1 MITTAAAVIGLLL
14 TLVLPIYPEG
24 ITPLIALFLGLAGL
38 AGAFGLLSRA
48 SRRELMVV
56 APPWTIAIVSGLLIG
71 SLRNGESRQA
81 LEDTLPYMLFLIG
94 LLAGRGARAPRMV
107 LVVALWVCVIDSIVS
122 LYMMPSFGVGMRST
136 YNYFKITAGLPL
148 VGLFL
153 APVLRHTD
161 PKGRSPLLLSRPI
174 EAAMVV
180 VLFIGMVMSVSRGMM
195 LGWVCGLAIAAYVRK
210 PSQVVLGILIVASV
224 AVVYSST
231 FADLGSRYLR
241 FEAASTVEG
250 RFREIE
256 TAWNTFVEYPL
267 FGAGLGAMFE
277 VDGFYK
283 AFVHNMAAY
292 HLWKFG
298 LVGTAMLIAPLLL
311 VGRQLRRAPV
321 VARSYAIGGAIAVTA
336 YLVTCAAYKT
346 YYLVWMLG
354 VIVGSGVSWLTTWG
368 MRHNE
373 PVEYDDEDDEY
384 EEDSLEVVA
393 GEIR

>member
-1 MITTAAAVIGLLL
+1 MITTAAAVIGMLL
-14 TLVLPIYPEG
+14 TLLLPIYPEG

-38 AGAFGLLSRA
+38 AGGFGLLSRA

-56 APPWTIAIVSGLLIG
+56 APPWTIAIVGGLLIG

-81 LEDTLPYMLFLIG
+81 LEDSLPYVLFLIG
-94 LLAGRGARAPRMV
+94 LLAGRGARAPRAV
-107 LVVALWVCVIDSIVS
+107 LVVALWVCIIDSIVS
-122 LYMMPSFGVGMRST
+122 LYMMPSFGIGMRST

-161 PKGRSPLLLSRPI
+161 PKGRSPLLLSRPV

-195 LGWVCGLAIAAYVRK
+195 LGWVCGLAIAAYVRR

-231 FADLGSRYLR
+231 FADIGSRYLR

-256 TAWNTFVEYPL
+256 TAWDTFVEYPL

-321 VARSYAIGGAIAVTA
+321 VPRSYAIGGAIAVTA

-354 VIVGSGVSWLTTWG
+354 VIVGAGVSWLTACG
-368 MRHNE
+368 MRHNA
-373 PVEYDDEDDEY
+373 PADYDDEDEY
-384 EEDSLEVVA
+384 DEDSQDIVA
-393 GEIR
+393 GEIQ